1 MVKPYPMQAKFIK
14 SATNLRDCPQD
25 RIPEI
30 AFMGRSNA
38 GKSSLL
44 NALANQKKL
53 AMVSASPGKTR
64 LLNFFDVDSK
74 YRIVDLPGYGFAARS
89 AEERSEWSEMVESF
103 LTARR
108 NLTGSLLIMDIRRD
122 WTLDETH
129 LLEWLMSRDLPM
141 AVALTKSDK
150 LGQSEII
157 KRKAKLVA
165 DLKTLNYIS
174 AEIFV
179 VSSLKKKGCQE
190 IEDFIYKSWI
200 KNNRKIAPIENF

>member
-1 MVKPYPMQAKFIK
+1 MQAKFIK

-25 RIPEI
+25 RMPEI

-64 LLNFFDVDSK
+64 LLNFFDVDGK

-89 AEERSEWSEMVESF
+89 AEERSQWSEMVEGF

-108 NLTGSLLIMDIRRD
+108 NLVGSLLIMDIRRD

-129 LLEWLMSRDLPM
+129 LLEWLLSRDLPM

-150 LGQSEII
+150 LGKSDIA
-157 KRKAKLVA
+157 KRKSKLVS
-165 DLKTLNYIS
+165 DLKKLNYVS
-174 AEIFV
+174 AEVFIA
-179 VSSLKKKGCQE
+179 SSLKKLGCKE

-200 KNNRKIAPIENF
+200 KDNRKVKVSEDF

>member
-1 MVKPYPMQAKFIK
+1 
-14 SATNLRDCPQD
+14 
-25 RIPEI
+25 
-30 AFMGRSNA
+30 MGRSNA

-64 LLNFFDVDSK
+64 LLNFFDVDGK

-89 AEERSEWSEMVESF
+89 AEERSEWSEMVENF

-157 KRKAKLVA
+157 KRKVKLVA
-165 DLKTLNYIS
+165 DLKELNYIS

-179 VSSLKKKGCQE
+179 VSSLKKKGCQQ
-190 IEDFIYKSWI
+190 IEDFIFSSWI
-200 KNNRKIAPIENF
+200 KNNRKIAPIDNF

>member
-1 MVKPYPMQAKFIK
+1 
-14 SATNLRDCPQD
+14 
-25 RIPEI
+25 
-30 AFMGRSNA
+30 
-38 GKSSLL
+38 
-44 NALANQKKL
+44 
-53 AMVSASPGKTR
+53 MVSSSPGKTR

-89 AEERSEWSEMVESF
+89 AEERTEWSEMVENF

-129 LLEWLMSRDLPM
+129 LLEWLMSRDLPL

-150 LGQSEII
+150 LGQSDIM

-165 DLKTLNYIS
+165 DLKQLNYIA

-179 VSSLKKKGCQE
+179 VSSLKRKGCQE
-190 IEDFIYKSWI
+190 IEDFMYKSFI
-200 KNNRKIAPIENF
+200 KDNRKIKPDEHF